1 MDALSMFPTPSVAR
15 RGSIQLITG
24 PMFSG
29 KTTELLH
36 RLRRLGYAK
45 RRVMLV
51 RYCRD
56 NRYSA
61 ESVAT
66 HDRFTDCGNDCT
78 TFSVSKL
85 SELPE
90 GVTADFDVVGIDE
103 GQFFTDLLEFAD
115 RTANAGRL
123 VIISALDGDFLR
135 QPFGSMCDLVP
146 RSESLMKLTAICQ
159 APGCGRAA
167 SYSTRISA
175 ETSVEVIGGADKYIP
190 TCRFCYNRQASLT
203 AAARARQQEA
213 QVYSPPAVSSK
224 AESSAVELDPA
235 SSSSSSPAP
244 KERRSST
251 HPSPVSVMSGP
262 EDSFNE
268 SDPKHSD
275 EAGRLELVIG
285 PMFSG
290 KTTKMLHC
298 IRRHGFANKRVLLV
312 KYCKDQR
319 YSVGS
324 VATHDNVTGPAGCH
338 TLSVASLS
346 QVGDEYK
353 NYDVI
358 GVDEGQFYPDLA
370 EFADRVASEGKVVI
384 VAALDGD
391 FLRNP
396 FGDICRLI
404 PRAEVVTKITAV
416 CMMCGCNASF
426 SRRIS
431 AEQDVEV
438 IGGADKYLPTCR
450 ECYHSASTTTLT
462 TPTAESRTKASISS
476 PNRAFEAEEKVVEN
490 DVRQILF
497 SESP

>member
-1 MDALSMFPTPSVAR
+1 
-15 RGSIQLITG
+15 
-24 PMFSG
+24 MFSG

-66 HDRFTDCGNDCT
+66 HDRLTDCGSDCT

-103 GQFFTDLLEFAD
+103 GQFFPDLLDFAD
-115 RTANAGRL
+115 RTANSGRL

-159 APGCGRAA
+159 APGCGRTA

-203 AAARARQQEA
+203 AAARARQQEE
-213 QVYSPPAVSSK
+213 QSTVGSETPNAV
-224 AESSAVELDPA
+224 AEVDTA
-235 SSSSSSPAP
+235 SSPAP
-244 KERRSST
+244 KDRRSSP

-262 EDSFNE
+262 EESFNE
-268 SDPKHSD
+268 RDSKNTDD
-275 EAGRLELVIG
+275 AGRLELVIG

-346 QVGDEYK
+346 QVGDEYH

-450 ECYHSASTTTLT
+450 ECYHSSSTTTLA
-462 TPTAESRTKASISS
+462 TPTAQSRTTVSISR
-476 PNRAFEAEEKVVEN
+476 PDRELETDENVVEN
-490 DVRQILF
+490 DVRQTLF
-497 SESP
+497 VDSP